1 MKFLNFLKKFILGTI
16 LFVIKEIF
24 SFFIKAFLFLLVI
37 FSIGAF
43 FAKTTL
49 EKDKIIIEKG
59 SYIEVDLSKEY
70 KEKGKNLPEF
80 LKGQETNFFSMLK
93 TFDYIE
99 RDKDIKGVVL
109 KLDNLSLSSA
119 QIEELG
125 KKLDSLKKSKKEVY
139 SYMTMADN
147 KNYSLAIK
155 SDHIFMPPAM
165 SAPVNITGYYGELMY
180 YKLLADKLGIEFNVI
195 HVGNYKA
202 YGENLTKEH
211 ISKEYKENIERM
223 YNKKYDNFVNN
234 IATERKVNHDFIN
247 EKILNGDLMASE
259 PNQMKKLNL
268 IDEFMYYDHL
278 KQVIGDGKLVS
289 FENYNSFLSK
299 NNLLGLNG
307 NKRKDKI
314 AVIYAEGT
322 MFMDSTSGGISGSIT
337 PNVLIEEINKIN
349 NFTEEEKQGIDE
361 VKQMINIFI
370 NNPLNDSSVKGIVL
384 RINSPG
390 GSALSANIIS
400 NKIIEANGIKPIYIS
415 IGGVAA
421 SGGYYIAASGEKIYA
436 DKESL
441 TGSIGVVSIIP
452 NIKKMLGNVSINVD
466 EVKKGEYSD
475 IYSMVKDF
483 DADKRDKLY
492 ASNLKVYNEFLDTV
506 SFGRKLNRQHVERV
520 AQGKVW
526 LGEEALELGLI
537 DEIGGLENTIKGL
550 ADDLKLRDYDT
561 VEIINAPNYDSI
573 IKKYVPAVKILEKY
587 DSFILDKELYFK
599 PIYYFPYDINL

>member
-59 SYIEVDLSKEY
+59 SYIEVDLSKDY

-80 LKGQETNFFSMLK
+80 LRGQDTNFFSMLK

-99 RDKDIKGVVL
+99 RDNDIKGVVL
-109 KLDNLSLSSA
+109 KLDNLSLDSA
-119 QIEELG
+119 QVEELG
-125 KKLDSLKKSKKEVY
+125 KKLDNLKKSKKEVY

-155 SDHIFMPPAM
+155 SNHIFMPPTM

-195 HVGNYKA
+195 HVGDYKA

-223 YNKKYDNFVNN
+223 YNRKYANFIKN
-234 IATERKVNHDFIN
+234 IAAERKVNHDFIN

-268 IDEFMYYDHL
+268 VDEFMYFDQL
-278 KQVIGDGKLVS
+278 KQVIGDKKLLS
-289 FENYNSFLSK
+289 YENYNAFLSK
-299 NNLLGLNG
+299 NSLLGING

-322 MFMDSTSGGISGSIT
+322 MFMDSSSGGISGSIT
-337 PNVLIEEINKIN
+337 PNTLIEEINKALKDN
-349 NFTEEEKQGIDE
+349 T
-361 VKQMINIFI
+361 
-370 NNPLNDSSVKGIVL
+370 VKGIVL

-390 GSALSANIIS
+390 GSALAANIIS
-400 NKIIEANGIKPIYIS
+400 NKIIEVNEIKPIYVS
-415 IGGVAA
+415 IGGVGA
-421 SGGYYIAASGEKIYA
+421 SGGYYIAAVAEKIYA
-436 DKESL
+436 DKDSL

-452 NIKKMLGNVSINVD
+452 NIKKMLGNISINVD

-475 IYSMVKDF
+475 IYSYLLYG
-483 DADKRDKLY
+483 KR
-492 ASNLKVYNEFLDTV
+492 F
-506 SFGRKLNRQHVERV
+506 
-520 AQGKVW
+520 
-526 LGEEALELGLI
+526 
-537 DEIGGLENTIKGL
+537 
-550 ADDLKLRDYDT
+550 
-561 VEIINAPNYDSI
+561 
-573 IKKYVPAVKILEKY
+573 
-587 DSFILDKELYFK
+587 
-599 PIYYFPYDINL
+599 

>member
-24 SFFIKAFLFLLVI
+24 SFFIKAFLFLVVI
-37 FSIGAF
+37 FSIGIF
-43 FAKTTL
+43 FTKTAL
-49 EKDKIIIEKG
+49 EKDKITIEKG

-119 QIEELG
+119 QIEEFG

-155 SDHIFMPPAM
+155 SNHIFMPPAM

-234 IATERKVNHDFIN
+234 IAAERKVNHDFIN
-247 EKILNGDLMASE
+247 EKILNGDLMVSE

-337 PNVLIEEINKIN
+337 PNVLIEEINKA
-349 NFTEEEKQGIDE
+349 
-361 VKQMINIFI
+361 
-370 NNPLNDSSVKGIVL
+370 LNDSSVKGIVL

-415 IGGVAA
+415 IGSVAA

-475 IYSMVKDF
+475 IYSMIKDF

-506 SFGRKLNRQHVERV
+506 SFGRKLNRQHVERI

-550 ADDLKLRDYDT
+550 ADDLKLADYDT
-561 VEIINAPNYDSI
+561 IEIINAPNYDSI

-587 DSFILDKELYFK
+587 DLFILDRELYFK
-599 PIYYFPYDINL
+599 PMYYFPYDINL

>member
-24 SFFIKAFLFLLVI
+24 SFFIKAFLFLVVI
-37 FSIGAF
+37 FSIVAF

-49 EKDKIIIEKG
+49 EKDKVVIEKG

-70 KEKGKNLPEF
+70 KEKGKNLPGF
-80 LKGQETNFFSMLK
+80 LRGQDTNFFSMLK
-93 TFDYIE
+93 TFDYLE
-99 RDKDIKGVVL
+99 RDSNIKGVVL
-109 KLDNLSLSSA
+109 KLDNLSLNSA
-119 QIEELG
+119 QVEELG
-125 KKLDSLKKSKKEVY
+125 KKLDSLKKNKKEVY

-147 KNYSLAIK
+147 RNYSLAIK

-180 YKLLADKLGIEFNVI
+180 YKLLADRMGIEFNVI
-195 HVGNYKA
+195 HVGDYKA

-223 YNKKYDNFVNN
+223 YNKKYANFVNN
-234 IATERKVNHDFIN
+234 ITVERKVNHDFIN

-268 IDEFMYYDHL
+268 IDEFMYYENL
-278 KQVIGDGKLVS
+278 KQVIGEGKLLS
-289 FENYNSFLSK
+289 FESYNSFLSK
-299 NNLLGLNG
+299 NSLLGSST

-314 AVIYAEGT
+314 ALIYAEGT
-322 MFMDSTSGGISGSIT
+322 MYMDSPSGGISGNTT
-337 PNVLIEEINKIN
+337 PNVLIEEINKAL
-349 NFTEEEKQGIDE
+349 KDDG
-361 VKQMINIFI
+361 
-370 NNPLNDSSVKGIVL
+370 VKGIVL

-400 NKIIEANGIKPIYIS
+400 NKIIEANKIKPIYVS

-421 SGGYYIAASGEKIYA
+421 SGGYYLAASGEKIYA

-452 NIKKMLGNVSINVD
+452 NIKRMLGNVSINVD

-492 ASNLKVYNEFLDTV
+492 ASNLKVYNEFIDTV
-506 SFGRKLNRQHVERV
+506 SFGRKLNRQHVEKI

-526 LGEEALELGLI
+526 LGEEALELGLV
-537 DEIGGLENTIKGL
+537 DEIGGLEDTVKGL
-550 ADDLKLRDYDT
+550 ADDLKLVEYDT

-573 IKKYVPAVKILEKY
+573 IKKYVPAVKMLEKY

>member
-59 SYIEVDLSKEY
+59 SYIEVDLSKDY

-80 LKGQETNFFSMLK
+80 LRGQDTNFFSMLK

-99 RDKDIKGVVL
+99 RDNDIKGVVL
-109 KLDNLSLSSA
+109 KLDNLSLDSA
-119 QIEELG
+119 QVEELG
-125 KKLDSLKKSKKEVY
+125 KKLDNLKKSKKEVY

-155 SDHIFMPPAM
+155 SNHIFMPPTM

-195 HVGNYKA
+195 HVGDYKA

-211 ISKEYKENIERM
+211 ISKEYKGNIERM
-223 YNKKYDNFVNN
+223 YNRKYANFIKN
-234 IATERKVNHDFIN
+234 IAAERKVNHDFIN

-268 IDEFMYYDHL
+268 VDEFMYFDQL
-278 KQVIGDGKLVS
+278 KQVIGDKKLLS
-289 FENYNSFLSK
+289 YENYNAFLSK
-299 NNLLGLNG
+299 NSLLGING

-322 MFMDSTSGGISGSIT
+322 MFMDSSSGGISGSIT
-337 PNVLIEEINKIN
+337 PNTLIEEINKALKDN
-349 NFTEEEKQGIDE
+349 T
-361 VKQMINIFI
+361 
-370 NNPLNDSSVKGIVL
+370 VKGIVL

-390 GSALSANIIS
+390 GSALAANIIS
-400 NKIIEANGIKPIYIS
+400 NKIIEVNEIKPIYVS
-415 IGGVAA
+415 IGGVGA
-421 SGGYYIAASGEKIYA
+421 SGGYYIAAVAEKIYA
-436 DKESL
+436 DKDSL

-452 NIKKMLGNVSINVD
+452 NIKKMLGNISINVD

-483 DADKRDKLY
+483 NADKRDKLY

-506 SFGRKLNRQHVERV
+506 SFGRKLNRQHVERI

-526 LGEEALELGLI
+526 LGEEALELGLV
-537 DEIGGLENTIKGL
+537 DEIGGLESAVKGL
-550 ADDLKLRDYDT
+550 ADDLKLVEYDT
-561 VEIINAPNYDSI
+561 IEIINAPNYDSI
-573 IKKYVPAVKILEKY
+573 LKRYVPAVKILEKY

-599 PIYYFPYDINL
+599 PIYYFPYDI

>member
-49 EKDKIIIEKG
+49 EKDKIVIEKG
-59 SYIEVDLSKEY
+59 SYVEVDLSKDY
-70 KEKGKNLPEF
+70 KEKGKNLPGF
-80 LKGQETNFFSMLK
+80 LKGQDINFFSMLK
-93 TFDYIE
+93 AFDYIE
-99 RDKDIKGVVL
+99 KDNNIKGVVL
-109 KLDNLSLSSA
+109 KLDNLSLDSA
-119 QIEELG
+119 QIEEFG
-125 KKLDSLKKSKKEVY
+125 KKLDNLKKNKKEVY
-139 SYMTMADN
+139 SYMTMVDN
-147 KNYSLAIK
+147 RNYSLAIK
-155 SDHIFMPPAM
+155 SNHIFMPPTM

-195 HVGNYKA
+195 HVGDYKA
-202 YGENLTKEH
+202 YGENLIKEH

-223 YNKKYDNFVNN
+223 YNRKYANFINN
-234 IATERKVNHDFIN
+234 IVAERKVNHDFIN

-268 IDEFMYYDHL
+268 VDEFMYYDHL
-278 KQVIGDGKLVS
+278 KQVIGDKKLLS
-289 FENYNSFLSK
+289 FENYNTFLSK
-299 NNLLGLNG
+299 NSLLEING
-307 NKRKDKI
+307 SNKKNKI
-314 AVIYAEGT
+314 AIIYAEGT
-322 MFMDSTSGGISGSIT
+322 IFMDSTSGGISGSIT
-337 PNVLIEEINKIN
+337 PNTLIEEINKALKDNTI
-349 NFTEEEKQGIDE
+349 
-361 VKQMINIFI
+361 
-370 NNPLNDSSVKGIVL
+370 KGIVL

-390 GSALSANIIS
+390 GSALASNIIS
-400 NKIIEANGIKPIYIS
+400 SKIIEVNKIKPIYVS
-415 IGGVAA
+415 IGGVGA
-421 SGGYYIAASGEKIYA
+421 SGGYYIAAVAEKIYA
-436 DKESL
+436 DKDSL

-452 NIKKMLGNVSINVD
+452 NIKKMLGNISINVD

-506 SFGRKLNRQHVERV
+506 SFGRKLNRQHVERI

-526 LGEEALELGLI
+526 LGEEALELGLV
-537 DEIGGLENTIKGL
+537 DEIGGLENAVRGL
-550 ADDLKLRDYDT
+550 AADLKLVDYDT
-561 VEIINAPNYDSI
+561 IEVINAPNYDSI
-573 IKKYVPAVKILEKY
+573 LKRYVPAVKILEKY

-599 PIYYFPYDINL
+599 PIYYFPYDI

>member
-49 EKDKIIIEKG
+49 EKDKIVIEKG
-59 SYIEVDLSKEY
+59 SYVEVDLSKDY
-70 KEKGKNLPEF
+70 KEKGKNLPGF
-80 LKGQETNFFSMLK
+80 LKGQDINFFSMLK
-93 TFDYIE
+93 AFDYIE
-99 RDKDIKGVVL
+99 KDNNIKGVVL
-109 KLDNLSLSSA
+109 KLDNLSLDSA
-119 QIEELG
+119 QIEEFG
-125 KKLDSLKKSKKEVY
+125 KKLDNLKKNKKEVY
-139 SYMTMADN
+139 SYMTMVDN
-147 KNYSLAIK
+147 RNYSLAIK
-155 SDHIFMPPAM
+155 SNHIFMPPTM

-195 HVGNYKA
+195 HVGDYKA
-202 YGENLTKEH
+202 YGENLIKEH

-223 YNKKYDNFVNN
+223 YNRKYANFINN
-234 IATERKVNHDFIN
+234 IVAERKVNHDFIN

-268 IDEFMYYDHL
+268 VDEFMYYDHL
-278 KQVIGDGKLVS
+278 KQVIGDKKLLS
-289 FENYNSFLSK
+289 FENYSTFLSK
-299 NNLLGLNG
+299 NSLLEING
-307 NKRKDKI
+307 NKKKNKI
-314 AVIYAEGT
+314 AIIYAEGT
-322 MFMDSTSGGISGSIT
+322 ILMDSTSGGISGSIT
-337 PNVLIEEINKIN
+337 PNTLIEEINKALKDN
-349 NFTEEEKQGIDE
+349 
-361 VKQMINIFI
+361 
-370 NNPLNDSSVKGIVL
+370 SVKGIVL

-390 GSALSANIIS
+390 GSALASNIIS
-400 NKIIEANGIKPIYIS
+400 SKIIEVNKIKPIYVS
-415 IGGVAA
+415 IGGVGA
-421 SGGYYIAASGEKIYA
+421 SGGYYIAAVAEKIYA
-436 DKESL
+436 DKDSI

-452 NIKKMLGNVSINVD
+452 NIKKMLGNISINVD

-506 SFGRKLNRQHVERV
+506 SFGRKLNRQHVERI

-526 LGEEALELGLI
+526 LGEEALELGLV
-537 DEIGGLENTIKGL
+537 DEIGGLENAVRGL
-550 ADDLKLRDYDT
+550 AVDLKLVDYDT
-561 VEIINAPNYDSI
+561 IEVINAPNYDSI
-573 IKKYVPAVKILEKY
+573 LKRYVPAVKMLEKY

-599 PIYYFPYDINL
+599 PIYYFPYDI

>member
-59 SYIEVDLSKEY
+59 SYIEVDLSKDY

-80 LKGQETNFFSMLK
+80 LRGQDTNFFSMLK

-99 RDKDIKGVVL
+99 RDNDIKGVVL
-109 KLDNLSLSSA
+109 KLDNLSLDSA
-119 QIEELG
+119 QVEELG
-125 KKLDSLKKSKKEVY
+125 KKLDNLKKSKKEVY

-155 SDHIFMPPAM
+155 SNHIFMPPTM

-195 HVGNYKA
+195 HVGDYKA

-223 YNKKYDNFVNN
+223 YNRKYANFIKN
-234 IATERKVNHDFIN
+234 IAAERKVNHDFIN

-268 IDEFMYYDHL
+268 VDEFMYFDQL
-278 KQVIGDGKLVS
+278 KQVIGDKKLLS
-289 FENYNSFLSK
+289 YENYNAFLSK
-299 NNLLGLNG
+299 NSLLGING

-322 MFMDSTSGGISGSIT
+322 MFMDSSSGGISGSIT
-337 PNVLIEEINKIN
+337 PNTLIEEINKALKDN
-349 NFTEEEKQGIDE
+349 T
-361 VKQMINIFI
+361 
-370 NNPLNDSSVKGIVL
+370 VKGIVL

-390 GSALSANIIS
+390 GSALAANIIS
-400 NKIIEANGIKPIYIS
+400 NKIIEVNEIKPIYVS
-415 IGGVAA
+415 IGGVGA
-421 SGGYYIAASGEKIYA
+421 SGGYYIAAVAEKIYA
-436 DKESL
+436 DKDSL

-452 NIKKMLGNVSINVD
+452 NIKKMLGNISINVD

-483 DADKRDKLY
+483 NADKRDKLY

-506 SFGRKLNRQHVERV
+506 SFGRKLNRQHVERI

-526 LGEEALELGLI
+526 LGEEALELGLV
-537 DEIGGLENTIKGL
+537 DEIGGLESAVKGL
-550 ADDLKLRDYDT
+550 ADDLKLVEYDT
-561 VEIINAPNYDSI
+561 IEIINAPNYDSI
-573 IKKYVPAVKILEKY
+573 LKRYVPAVKILEKY

-599 PIYYFPYDINL
+599 PIYYFPYDI

>member
-59 SYIEVDLSKEY
+59 SYIEVDLSKDY

-80 LKGQETNFFSMLK
+80 LRGQDTNFFSMLK

-99 RDKDIKGVVL
+99 RDNDIKGVVL
-109 KLDNLSLSSA
+109 KLDNLSLDSA
-119 QIEELG
+119 QVEELG
-125 KKLDSLKKSKKEVY
+125 KKLDNLKKSKKEVY

-155 SDHIFMPPAM
+155 SNHIFMPPTM

-195 HVGNYKA
+195 HVGDYKA

-223 YNKKYDNFVNN
+223 YNRKYANFIKN
-234 IATERKVNHDFIN
+234 IAAERKVNHDFIN

-268 IDEFMYYDHL
+268 VDEFMYFDQL
-278 KQVIGDGKLVS
+278 KQVIGDKKLLS
-289 FENYNSFLSK
+289 YENYNAFLSK
-299 NNLLGLNG
+299 NSLLGING

-322 MFMDSTSGGISGSIT
+322 MFMDSSSGGISGSIT
-337 PNVLIEEINKIN
+337 PNTLIEEINKALKDN
-349 NFTEEEKQGIDE
+349 T
-361 VKQMINIFI
+361 
-370 NNPLNDSSVKGIVL
+370 VKGIVL

-390 GSALSANIIS
+390 GSALAANIIS
-400 NKIIEANGIKPIYIS
+400 NKIIEVNEIKPIYVS
-415 IGGVAA
+415 IGGVGA
-421 SGGYYIAASGEKIYA
+421 SGGYYIAAVAEKIYA
-436 DKESL
+436 DKDSL

-452 NIKKMLGNVSINVD
+452 NIKKMLGNISINVD

-483 DADKRDKLY
+483 NADKRDKLY

-506 SFGRKLNRQHVERV
+506 SFGRKLNRQHVERI

-526 LGEEALELGLI
+526 LGEEALELGLV
-537 DEIGGLENTIKGL
+537 DEIGGLESAVKGL
-550 ADDLKLRDYDT
+550 ADDLKLVEYDT
-561 VEIINAPNYDSI
+561 IEIINAPNYDSI
-573 IKKYVPAVKILEKY
+573 LKRYVPAVKMLEKY
-587 DSFILDKELYFK
+587 DFFILDKELYFK
-599 PIYYFPYDINL
+599 PIYYFPYDI

>member
-59 SYIEVDLSKEY
+59 SYIEVDLSKDY

-80 LKGQETNFFSMLK
+80 LRGQDTNFFSMLK

-99 RDKDIKGVVL
+99 RDNDIKGVVL
-109 KLDNLSLSSA
+109 KLDNLSLDSA
-119 QIEELG
+119 QVEELG
-125 KKLDSLKKSKKEVY
+125 KKLDNLKKSKKEVY

-155 SDHIFMPPAM
+155 SNHIFMPPTM

-195 HVGNYKA
+195 HVGDYKA

-223 YNKKYDNFVNN
+223 YNRKYANFIKN
-234 IATERKVNHDFIN
+234 IAAERKVNHDFIN

-268 IDEFMYYDHL
+268 VDEFMYFDQL
-278 KQVIGDGKLVS
+278 KQVIGDKKLLS
-289 FENYNSFLSK
+289 YENYNAFLSK
-299 NNLLGLNG
+299 NSLLGING

-322 MFMDSTSGGISGSIT
+322 MFMDSSSGGISGSIT
-337 PNVLIEEINKIN
+337 PNTLIEEINKALKDN
-349 NFTEEEKQGIDE
+349 T
-361 VKQMINIFI
+361 
-370 NNPLNDSSVKGIVL
+370 VKGIVL

-390 GSALSANIIS
+390 GSALAANIIS
-400 NKIIEANGIKPIYIS
+400 NKIIEVNEIKPIYVS
-415 IGGVAA
+415 IGGVGA
-421 SGGYYIAASGEKIYA
+421 SGGYYIAAVAEKIYA
-436 DKESL
+436 DKDSL

-452 NIKKMLGNVSINVD
+452 NIKKMLGNISINVD

-506 SFGRKLNRQHVERV
+506 SFGRKLNRQHVERI

-526 LGEEALELGLI
+526 LGEEALELGLV
-537 DEIGGLENTIKGL
+537 DEIGGLESAVKGL
-550 ADDLKLRDYDT
+550 ADDLKLVEYDT
-561 VEIINAPNYDSI
+561 IEIINAPNYDSI
-573 IKKYVPAVKILEKY
+573 LKRYVPAVKMLEEY

-599 PIYYFPYDINL
+599 PIYYFPYDI

>member
-24 SFFIKAFLFLLVI
+24 SFFIKAFLFLVVI
-37 FSIGAF
+37 FSIGIF
-43 FAKTTL
+43 FTKTAL
-49 EKDKIIIEKG
+49 EKDKITIEKG

-119 QIEELG
+119 QIEEFS

-155 SDHIFMPPAM
+155 SNHIFMPPAM

-234 IATERKVNHDFIN
+234 IAAERKVNHDFIN
-247 EKILNGDLMASE
+247 EKILNGDLMVSE

-337 PNVLIEEINKIN
+337 PNVLIEEINKA
-349 NFTEEEKQGIDE
+349 
-361 VKQMINIFI
+361 
-370 NNPLNDSSVKGIVL
+370 LNDSSVKGIVL

-415 IGGVAA
+415 IGSVAA

-475 IYSMVKDF
+475 IYSMIKDF

-506 SFGRKLNRQHVERV
+506 SFGRKLNRQHVERI

-550 ADDLKLRDYDT
+550 ADDLKLADYDT
-561 VEIINAPNYDSI
+561 IEIINAPNYDSI

-587 DSFILDKELYFK
+587 DLFILDRELYFK

>member
-1 MKFLNFLKKFILGTI
+1 MKT
-16 LFVIKEIF
+16 
-24 SFFIKAFLFLLVI
+24 A
-37 FSIGAF
+37 
-43 FAKTTL
+43 L

-59 SYIEVDLSKEY
+59 SYIEVDLSKDY

-147 KNYSLAIK
+147 RNYSLAIK
-155 SDHIFMPPAM
+155 SNHIFMPPTM

-195 HVGNYKA
+195 HVGDYKA

-223 YNKKYDNFVNN
+223 YNRKYANFINN

-268 IDEFMYYDHL
+268 VDEFMYYDQL
-278 KQVIGDGKLVS
+278 KQVIGDKKLLS
-289 FENYNSFLSK
+289 YESYNAFLLK
-299 NNLLGLNG
+299 NNLLGING

-322 MFMDSTSGGISGSIT
+322 MFMDSTSSGISGSIT
-337 PNVLIEEINKIN
+337 PNTLIEEINKALKDN
-349 NFTEEEKQGIDE
+349 T
-361 VKQMINIFI
+361 
-370 NNPLNDSSVKGIVL
+370 VKGIVL

-390 GSALSANIIS
+390 GSALAANIIS
-400 NKIIEANGIKPIYIS
+400 NKIIEVNEIKPIYVS
-415 IGGVAA
+415 IGGVGA
-421 SGGYYIAASGEKIYA
+421 SGGYYIAAVAEKIYV
-436 DKESL
+436 DKDSL

-452 NIKKMLGNVSINVD
+452 NIKKMLGNISINVD

-506 SFGRKLNRQHVERV
+506 SFGRKLNRQHVEKI

-526 LGEEALELGLI
+526 LGEEALELGLV
-537 DEIGGLENTIKGL
+537 DEIGGLESAVKGL
-550 ADDLKLRDYDT
+550 ADDLKLVEYDT
-561 VEIINAPNYDSI
+561 IEIINAPNYDSI
-573 IKKYVPAVKILEKY
+573 LKRYVPAVKMLEKY

-599 PIYYFPYDINL
+599 PIYYFPYDI

>member
-59 SYIEVDLSKEY
+59 SYIEVDLSKDY

-80 LKGQETNFFSMLK
+80 LRGQDTNFFSMLK

-99 RDKDIKGVVL
+99 RDNDIKGVVL
-109 KLDNLSLSSA
+109 KLDNLSLDSA
-119 QIEELG
+119 QVEELG
-125 KKLDSLKKSKKEVY
+125 KKLDNLKKSKKEVY

-155 SDHIFMPPAM
+155 SNHIFMPPTM

-195 HVGNYKA
+195 HVGDYKA

-223 YNKKYDNFVNN
+223 YNRKYANFIKN
-234 IATERKVNHDFIN
+234 IAAERKVNHDFIN

-268 IDEFMYYDHL
+268 VDEFMYFDQL
-278 KQVIGDGKLVS
+278 KQVIGDKKLLS
-289 FENYNSFLSK
+289 YENYNAFLSK
-299 NNLLGLNG
+299 NSLLGING

-322 MFMDSTSGGISGSIT
+322 MFMDSSSGGISGSIT
-337 PNVLIEEINKIN
+337 PNTLIEEINKALKDN
-349 NFTEEEKQGIDE
+349 T
-361 VKQMINIFI
+361 
-370 NNPLNDSSVKGIVL
+370 VKGIVL

-390 GSALSANIIS
+390 GSALAANIIS
-400 NKIIEANGIKPIYIS
+400 NKIIEVNEIKPIYVS
-415 IGGVAA
+415 IGGVGA
-421 SGGYYIAASGEKIYA
+421 SGGYYIAAVAEKIYA
-436 DKESL
+436 DKDSL

-452 NIKKMLGNVSINVD
+452 NIKKMLGNISINVD

-483 DADKRDKLY
+483 NADKRDKLY

-506 SFGRKLNRQHVERV
+506 SFGRKLNRQHVERI

-526 LGEEALELGLI
+526 LGEEALELGLV
-537 DEIGGLENTIKGL
+537 DEIGGLESAVKGL
-550 ADDLKLRDYDT
+550 ADDLKLVEYDT
-561 VEIINAPNYDSI
+561 IEIINAPNYDSI
-573 IKKYVPAVKILEKY
+573 LKRYVPAVKMLEKY

-599 PIYYFPYDINL
+599 PIYYFPYDI

>member
-59 SYIEVDLSKEY
+59 SYIEVDLSKDY

-80 LKGQETNFFSMLK
+80 LRGQDTNFFSMLK

-99 RDKDIKGVVL
+99 RDNDIKGVVL
-109 KLDNLSLSSA
+109 KLDNLSLDSA
-119 QIEELG
+119 QVEELG
-125 KKLDSLKKSKKEVY
+125 KKLDNLKKSKKEVY

-155 SDHIFMPPAM
+155 SNHIFMPPTM

-195 HVGNYKA
+195 HVGDYKA

-223 YNKKYDNFVNN
+223 YNRKYANFIKN
-234 IATERKVNHDFIN
+234 IAAERKVNHDFIN

-268 IDEFMYYDHL
+268 VDEFMYFDQL
-278 KQVIGDGKLVS
+278 KQVIGDKKLLS
-289 FENYNSFLSK
+289 YENYNAFLSK
-299 NNLLGLNG
+299 NSLLGING

-322 MFMDSTSGGISGSIT
+322 MFMDSSSGGISGSIT
-337 PNVLIEEINKIN
+337 PNTLIEEINKALKDN
-349 NFTEEEKQGIDE
+349 T
-361 VKQMINIFI
+361 
-370 NNPLNDSSVKGIVL
+370 VKGIVL

-390 GSALSANIIS
+390 GSALAANIIS
-400 NKIIEANGIKPIYIS
+400 NKIIEVNEIKPIYVS
-415 IGGVAA
+415 IGGVGA
-421 SGGYYIAASGEKIYA
+421 SGGYYIAAVAEKIYA
-436 DKESL
+436 DKDSL

-452 NIKKMLGNVSINVD
+452 NIKKMLGNISINVD

-483 DADKRDKLY
+483 NADKRDKLY

-506 SFGRKLNRQHVERV
+506 SFGRKLNRQHVERI

-526 LGEEALELGLI
+526 LGEEALELGLV
-537 DEIGGLENTIKGL
+537 DEIGGLESAVKGL
-550 ADDLKLRDYDT
+550 ADDLKLVEYDT
-561 VEIINAPNYDSI
+561 IEIINAPNYDSI
-573 IKKYVPAVKILEKY
+573 LKRYVPAVKMLEEY

-599 PIYYFPYDINL
+599 PIYYFPYDI

>member
-24 SFFIKAFLFLLVI
+24 SFVIKAFLFLLVI

-59 SYIEVDLSKEY
+59 SYIEVDLSKDY

-80 LKGQETNFFSMLK
+80 LRGQDTNFFSMLK

-99 RDKDIKGVVL
+99 RDNDIKGVVL
-109 KLDNLSLSSA
+109 KLDNLSLDSA
-119 QIEELG
+119 QVEELG
-125 KKLDSLKKSKKEVY
+125 KKLDNLKKSKKEVY

-155 SDHIFMPPAM
+155 SNHIFMPPTM

-195 HVGNYKA
+195 HVGDYKA

-223 YNKKYDNFVNN
+223 YNRKYANFIKN
-234 IATERKVNHDFIN
+234 IAAERKVNHDFIN

-268 IDEFMYYDHL
+268 VDEFMYFDQL
-278 KQVIGDGKLVS
+278 KQVIGDKKLLS
-289 FENYNSFLSK
+289 YENYNAFLSK
-299 NNLLGLNG
+299 NSLLGING

-322 MFMDSTSGGISGSIT
+322 MFMDSSSGGISGSIT
-337 PNVLIEEINKIN
+337 PNTLIEEINKALKDN
-349 NFTEEEKQGIDE
+349 T
-361 VKQMINIFI
+361 
-370 NNPLNDSSVKGIVL
+370 VKGIVL

-390 GSALSANIIS
+390 GSALAANIIS
-400 NKIIEANGIKPIYIS
+400 NKIIEVNEIKPIYVS
-415 IGGVAA
+415 IGGVGA
-421 SGGYYIAASGEKIYA
+421 SGGYYIAAVAEKIYA
-436 DKESL
+436 DKDSL

-452 NIKKMLGNVSINVD
+452 NIKKMLGNISINVD

-483 DADKRDKLY
+483 NADKRDKLY

-506 SFGRKLNRQHVERV
+506 SFGRKLNRQHVERI

-526 LGEEALELGLI
+526 LGEEALELGLV
-537 DEIGGLENTIKGL
+537 DEIGGLESAVKGL
-550 ADDLKLRDYDT
+550 ADDLKLVEYDT
-561 VEIINAPNYDSI
+561 IEIINAPNYDSI
-573 IKKYVPAVKILEKY
+573 LKRYVPAVKMLEEY

-599 PIYYFPYDINL
+599 PIYYFPYDI